1 MRSLV
6 QSDVHTEMVMSVLG
20 RGVVGESGSE
30 KEKNE
35 HLNASKKKWITEM
48 LDDSVHSGVLG
59 GIKKTEEEKLEDKR
73 VEEVLSMIHR
83 S

>member
-35 HLNASKKKWITEM
+35 KF
-48 LDDSVHSGVLG
+48 
-59 GIKKTEEEKLEDKR
+59 KR
-73 VEEVLSMIHR
+73 VEEEMDHGNAR
-83 S
+83 R